1 MSPFSRLDPE
11 VIQYKTAPANISP
24 APFESMAL
32 TLIPGILNSFFPLK
46 PRQPDEPC
54 VIKKLGDISLKTVT
68 GSTNAIAVIDTALTM
83 VASSRSGLGAIQ
95 NRLTSTVTNLNNIVA
110 KTEQSRAQIV
120 DADYTSETTALSK
133 SQILQQASTAM
144 LAQANKANQG
154 VLQLL
159 QG

>member
-1 MSPFSRLDPE
+1 M
-11 VIQYKTAPANISP
+11 YK
-24 APFESMAL
+24 
-32 TLIPGILNSFFPLK
+32 
-46 PRQPDEPC
+46 RQ
-54 VIKKLGDISLKTVT
+54 VNGA
-68 GSTNAIAVIDTALTM
+68 TNALSVLDQSLAM
-83 VASSRSGLGAIQ
+83 VASSRSSLGAIQ
-95 NRLTSTVTNLNNIVA
+95 NRLTSTVDNLNNIIA

-120 DADYTSETTALSK
+120 DADYASETTALSK

>member
-1 MSPFSRLDPE
+1 VTSGNAANHFSAAT
-11 VIQYKTAPANISP
+11 TALS
-24 APFESMAL
+24 SSL
-32 TLIPGILNSFFPLK
+32 S
-46 PRQPDEPC
+46 Q
-54 VIKKLGDISLKTVT
+54 LGDITLKTVT
-68 GSTNAIAVIDTALTM
+68 GATNAISVIDTALTM